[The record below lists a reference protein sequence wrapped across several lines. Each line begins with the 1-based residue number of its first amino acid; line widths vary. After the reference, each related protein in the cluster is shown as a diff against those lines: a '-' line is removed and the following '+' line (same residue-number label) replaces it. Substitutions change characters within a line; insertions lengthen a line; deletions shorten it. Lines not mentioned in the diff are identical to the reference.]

1 MKPASHRVAIIY
13 LVLVA
18 AICVLIGLKL
28 TVWSAPGIVVAAYG
42 KELVIDSRFLGE
54 YRLGVERI
62 RIGGESGREAIVDVR
77 DPEGQLPDVFRLVE
91 GVNHLELPDGE
102 RATFELR
109 SEEPYVL
116 TLCGN
121 NGWGRTTC
129 RSKSLRV
136 PPG

>member
-1 MKPASHRVAIIY
+1 MKPSYRVAILY

-18 AICVLIGLKL
+18 AICVLIGLKI
-28 TVWSAPGIVVAAYG
+28 TIWSEPSVVVAAYG

-54 YRLGVERI
+54 YHLGIERI

-77 DPEGQLPDVFRLVE
+77 DPEGRLPDVFRLVE
-91 GVNHLELPDGE
+91 GVNHLGLPDGE
-102 RATFELR
+102 RATFELH
-109 SEEPYVL
+109 SDEPYVL

-129 RSKSLRV
+129 RSKSVRV